1 MSDESDPIDPAAA
14 PASDPATSVRLLSP
28 PPDARHDGWTP
39 ARQAAFLRELAA
51 THCVSAAAR
60 AVGMSRQSAYKLRN
74 RLKDEPFD
82 IAWQAA
88 FRRQYDAL
96 AEALVERAVNGVEV
110 PHFYKGELIDT
121 SRRYDERAAVALLA
135 MRERLTLAAPCFAAE
150 AEGLEPDDFDT
161 LVARVEYGGEWWDSP
176 CGREEADEEDAA
188 EWRDLDGPDP
198 DEREA
203 AE

>member
-14 PASDPATSVRLLSP
+14 PASAPATSVRLLPP

-74 RLKDEPFD
+74 RLKGEPFD

-110 PHFYKGELIDT
+110 PHFYKGELIHT

>member
-1 MSDESDPIDPAAA
+1 
-14 PASDPATSVRLLSP
+14 
-28 PPDARHDGWTP
+28 
-39 ARQAAFLRELAA
+39 
-51 THCVSAAAR
+51 
-60 AVGMSRQSAYKLRN
+60 
-74 RLKDEPFD
+74 
-82 IAWQAA
+82 
-88 FRRQYDAL
+88 
-96 AEALVERAVNGVEV
+96 V
-110 PHFYKGELIDT
+110 PHFYKGELIHT

-135 MRERLTLAAPCFAAE
+135 MRERLTLTPPCFAAE

-176 CGREEADEEDAA
+176 CGRERADEEDAA